1 MLMPQACQPPP
12 PRPTQNTCPAERSG
26 AERWPAQS
34 DLRQLQPITQQLE
47 TTLLIYV
54 PFKCLG
60 SGSHEIPG
68 ISITDDG
75 KMDRETIAHGDNK
88 QDQQRDCRF
97 VTENRFLKT
106 RRKQF
111 PNE

>member
-54 PFKCLG
+54 SFKCLG

-68 ISITDDG
+68 ISN
-75 KMDRETIAHGDNK
+75 TILLALLLDA
-88 QDQQRDCRF
+88 
-97 VTENRFLKT
+97 T
-106 RRKQF
+106 
-111 PNE
+111 